1 MVDSKDMYTTCSE
14 AFSFLIQIF
23 PECFSISHHLW
34 AGVGW
39 GGGTNPVIQIAFLK
53 KNKGDYLIL
62 VT

>member
-1 MVDSKDMYTTCSE
+1 MVDSKEMYMTCSE

-23 PECFSISHHLW
+23 PESFSISHHLW

-39 GGGTNPVIQIAFLK
+39 GGGTNPVIYIAFFFF
-53 KNKGDYLIL
+53 KGDYLIL